1 MVSKVSKAKMI
12 FSGVTGLA
20 LMSACSAEEP
30 VIGLEITGSEETLEH
45 FDRNVLRYIQENN
58 TGAQILVLNR
68 YDVSANGNVTAEDL
82 ENHLTHRGVSFSNLT
97 DDELN
102 DFALALEEEDMVAQK
117 SVDRETGKAE
127 LCLVS
132 IGKSTRSLSGHISEL
147 SSIPETLIEQ
157 MLGTSEKWYTAK
169 LVHEISHC
177 LQPYRK
183 RTMWDFNTAIDIE
196 FGADKDMFKAL
207 QGFDSESYAQ
217 TLRLYRAARAIAS
230 VHYTSVSHHTN
241 AGLILPNEQKLETE
255 VSSELILEQRQA
267 IEDALEKRVSILSNR
282 EDLLLRAVEEQIDY
296 ETRWNS
302 KSLTIKSN
310 EDILNDA
317 GSMSPAEFIDYYGN
331 ENSFISGVQE
341 NLSKLIKNERNS
353 YDTYEVFYNAAQSL
367 LEENFFAG
375 NTYASRFLEQYV
387 DAIETFM
394 PSVKKRPYELT
405 PGQVSNIDLP
415 QPLPR

>member
-1 MVSKVSKAKMI
+1 
-12 FSGVTGLA
+12 
-20 LMSACSAEEP
+20 
-30 VIGLEITGSEETLEH
+30 
-45 FDRNVLRYIQENN
+45 
-58 TGAQILVLNR
+58 
-68 YDVSANGNVTAEDL
+68 
-82 ENHLTHRGVSFSNLT
+82 GVSFSNLT